1 MNLAERYA
9 RENDVDRAIPIV
21 ETLVAEAPYLPWLWE
36 RLGELKAQAG
46 RFDEAAAH
54 FRAANDRKPDDP
66 SLLYKWAR
74 ATFDCGALADAQAIL
89 DRAARLAPKHEA
101 VLRLYCEIHERNA
114 DWNALAGVA
123 QAWLAAQPQNPL
135 PYRFAASAQWETGYL
150 GDALQSFR
158 IFLHRGGASAESL
171 ATFARLC
178 LVAREWEQAE
188 RALAEAQ
195 RLDPRCAP
203 MLSAKAALAM
213 FRGRFDEALAYA
225 RRATQVD
232 PHDTAAFKVL
242 LEVPGGGLT
251 DDEAEH
257 LRRLVD
263 DEASPLKER
272 IAAAFAVAGDL
283 DARNRVDDAFAA
295 YGRAHALALE
305 RGRREGLHYD
315 RGERERYTDRLISL
329 FPAVAPP
336 RPDASRPF
344 PIFIVG
350 MPRSGTTV
358 VESILAA
365 HSRVHAC
372 DERQEMRAVVQEFME
387 SVPERA
393 PADIPAGTRERWR
406 EAWFREL
413 RGAGGAL
420 AVTDKNPWNFDAL
433 GLIAELFPEAR
444 LVHVRRD
451 PVETGLSIYRH
462 EFPKFTTFAHRL
474 DDIGHYHGQY
484 ARLIA
489 HWTAVLGARL
499 LTIRYED
506 LVADVGRT
514 ASALLSF
521 CGLEWEEACRDF
533 WRGERIIATLS
544 AAQARQPVGA
554 FGGRRGRYD
563 AYAGPLVEALRAAGI
578 DVAAERVSPSG
589 SLNSA

>member
-21 ETLVAEAPYLPWLWE
+21 ETLLAEAPHLPWLWE
-36 RLGELKAQAG
+36 RLGELKAATG

-54 FRAANDRKPDDP
+54 FRAANERKPDDP

-74 ATFDCGALADAQAIL
+74 ATFDCGALADAEAIL
-89 DRAARLAPKHEA
+89 DRAARLTPKHEA

-114 DWNALAGVA
+114 DWDALARVA
-123 QAWLAAQPQNPL
+123 DVWLTAQPQNPL
-135 PYRFAASAQWETGYL
+135 PYRFAASAKWETGYL

-225 RRATQVD
+225 RQATKAD
-232 PHDTAAFKVL
+232 PRDVTAFKVL
-242 LEVPGGGLT
+242 LEVPGGALT

-263 DEASPLKER
+263 DAALPLKHR
-272 IAAAFAVAGDL
+272 IAAAYAVADDL
-283 DARNRVDDAFAA
+283 DARARVDDAFAA
-295 YGRAHALALE
+295 YERAHALALE
-305 RGRREGLHYD
+305 RGRREGLRYD
-315 RGERERYTDRLISL
+315 REERERYTNRLVSL
-329 FPAVAPP
+329 FPAVAPA
-336 RPDASRPF
+336 RADASRPF

-350 MPRSGTTV
+350 MPRSGTTI
-358 VESILAA
+358 VESIVAA

-372 DERQEMRAVVQEFME
+372 DERQEMRAVMQEFMA
-387 SVPERA
+387 SAPERG
-393 PADIPAGTRERWR
+393 PVDIPERTRARWR
-406 EAWFREL
+406 AAWFREL
-413 RGAGGAL
+413 RDVGGAL

-462 EFPKFTTFAHRL
+462 EFPKFATFADRL
-474 DDIGHYHGQY
+474 DDIGHYYGQY
-484 ARLIA
+484 ARLMA
-489 HWTAVLGARL
+489 HWASVLGPRL
-499 LTIRYED
+499 LTIRYEA
-506 LVADVGRT
+506 LVADVGET

-521 CGLEWEEACRDF
+521 CGLEWEDACRDF
-533 WRGERIIATLS
+533 WRGERVIATMS
-544 AAQARQPVGA
+544 AAQARQPVAA
-554 FGGRRGRYD
+554 FGERRGRYD
-563 AYAGPLVEALRAAGI
+563 AYAAPLVNALRAAGV
-578 DVAAERVSPSG
+578 DVAERAPTR
-589 SLNSA
+589 